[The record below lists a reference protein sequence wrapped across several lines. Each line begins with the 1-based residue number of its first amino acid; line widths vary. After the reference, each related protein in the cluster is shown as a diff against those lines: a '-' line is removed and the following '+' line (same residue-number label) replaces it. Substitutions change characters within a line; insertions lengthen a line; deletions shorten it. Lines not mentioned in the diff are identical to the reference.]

1 MSEAVAKLERGQAD
15 LVDPGEVMCLICLSL
30 LLEPV
35 SLPCR
40 HVLCLACFQGNL
52 EQASLAC
59 PVCRARL
66 GSWARRHSR
75 AGTLVDTALWSL
87 IQTRFP
93 ARVAARLAGQEEEEE
108 ELQPCVP
115 VHQFAEQG
123 AIRAEWQQ
131 QVEREGLEQ
140 RLQAEAEE
148 RESAELVERLQQEE
162 RRAAEE
168 ASEQEQRDRELARHL
183 WRESR
188 KEGIV
193 NKKKPM
199 TVMDML
205 RSQQSPVNL
214 KTNSLPIKR
223 NDETEELDKE
233 NLSENVENQTSRLI
247 AEPSKDSPTEVPMI
261 IEECGEEFHLDSA
274 TMEEQKLIE
283 KKILQEKLD
292 AEFARKLQDTSNT
305 ASPISNSAEKVTNNN
320 KRQTSLMDCSP
331 FLLISNR
338 KTTDKSEDPL
348 GEKQKPAVPRA
359 LEPRKLTF
367 NTEKKSNTGKA
378 CRKPHRQVPC
388 KRCRACL
395 SPNCGVCSACRDM
408 PRFGGRGLGKQAC
421 KGRRCFNP
429 VPGRCNH

>member
-40 HVLCLACFQGNL
+40 HVLCLACFRGNL

-75 AGTLVDTALWSL
+75 AGTLVDTKLWSL

-148 RESAELVERLQQEE
+148 RESAELVERLQEEE

-168 ASEQEQRDRELARHL
+168 ASEQEQRDRELARHI
-183 WRESR
+183 WRENR

-193 NKKKPM
+193 NKKKRM

-223 NDETEELDKE
+223 NVESEELAKE
-233 NLSENVENQTSRLI
+233 NLSENVKNQTSRRTT
-247 AEPSKDSPTEVPMI
+247 EPPKDPTEVPMI
-261 IEECGEEFHLDSA
+261 REECGEEFYLDSA

-283 KKILQEKLD
+283 KKILQEKFD
-292 AEFARKLQDTSNT
+292 AELARKLQDTSNT
-305 ASPISNSAEKVTNNN
+305 ASPTTNSAAKISNNS

-338 KTTDKSEDPL
+338 KTTDESEDPL
-348 GEKQKPAVPRA
+348 GEKQKSATPRA

-367 NTEKKSNTGKA
+367 NIGMKSNTGKA
-378 CRKPHRQVPC
+378 CRKPHRQVQSVSL
-388 KRCRACL
+388 KLSYLTGRRCRA
-395 SPNCGVCSACRDM
+395 SGVA
-408 PRFGGRGLGKQAC
+408 PA
-421 KGRRCFNP
+421 
-429 VPGRCNH
+429 